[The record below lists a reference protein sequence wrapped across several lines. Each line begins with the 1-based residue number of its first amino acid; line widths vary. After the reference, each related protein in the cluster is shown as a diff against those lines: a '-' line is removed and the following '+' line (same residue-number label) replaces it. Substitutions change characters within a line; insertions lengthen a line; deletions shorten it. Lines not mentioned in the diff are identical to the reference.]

1 MEIQIQRVTREIPHR
16 GIAYLIFQRCPV
28 EEQNEL
34 LLREVRALKDQGA
47 REIYVAST
55 DPEVPF
61 GEGESGQ
68 VRLTHIHDML
78 EMERALGEARTRHG
92 GRLRAEPLTET
103 LGERWLALYNEA
115 FAAVPNAATYGQ
127 EELTE
132 QLAKPGS
139 CGFVLEGEEPIG
151 IYELDLQSGEIAGI
165 GLKKTAR
172 GRGLGRELLL
182 LTMDLLAER
191 GHDGCWLLVSTA
203 NPAAYRLYQ
212 ETGFSTRQV
221 RSRWFRAETTGQ
233 KDRDAEEDGK

>member
-1 MEIQIQRVTREIPHR
+1 MEIQVQRITREIPHR
-16 GIAYLIFQRCPV
+16 GIAYLIFQRYPA

-55 DPEVPF
+55 DPEAPF
-61 GEGESGQ
+61 AEGESGQ
-68 VRLTHIHDML
+68 VRLTHVHDIL
-78 EMERALGEARTRHG
+78 EMERALGEDRPCHG
-92 GRLRAEPLTET
+92 GRLQTVPLTEA
-103 LGERWLALYNEA
+103 LEEQWLALYNEA

-127 EELTE
+127 EELAE
-132 QLAKPGS
+132 KLADPGS
-139 CGFVLEGEEPIG
+139 CGFVLEDGMPLG
-151 IYELDLQSGEIAGI
+151 IYELDLRSGEIEGI
-165 GLKKTAR
+165 GLKKAAR

-182 LTMDLLAER
+182 LAMYLLAER
-191 GHDGCWLLVSTA
+191 GHDGCRLLVSTA
-203 NPAAYRLYQ
+203 NQAAYRLYQ

>member
-1 MEIQIQRVTREIPHR
+1 MEIQVQRITREIPHR
-16 GIAYLIFQRCPV
+16 GIAYLIFQRYPA

-55 DPEVPF
+55 DPEAPF
-61 GEGESGQ
+61 AEGESGQ
-68 VRLTHIHDML
+68 VRLTHVHDML
-78 EMERALGEARTRHG
+78 EMERALGEDRPCHG
-92 GRLRAEPLTET
+92 GRLQTVPLTEA
-103 LGERWLALYNEA
+103 LEEQWLALYNEA

-127 EELTE
+127 EELAE
-132 QLAKPGS
+132 KLADPGS
-139 CGFVLEGEEPIG
+139 CGFVLEDGMPLG
-151 IYELDLQSGEIAGI
+151 IYELDLRSGEIEGI
-165 GLKKTAR
+165 GLKKAAR

-191 GHDGCWLLVSTA
+191 GHDGCRLLVSTA
-203 NPAAYRLYQ
+203 NQAAYRLYQ
-212 ETGFSTRQV
+212 EAGFSTRQV